1 MSGFGSLQFY
11 NTLVQNPARFYCSI
25 CKRRTKG
32 FKSQAG
38 LQRHETLKH
47 IAYNTP
53 PQHIRSVPK
62 SELLHLKRVI
72 VKELQK
78 RLKNHHTAVG
88 EQTFSIHCSEDAF
101 VGLFKKHITRYS
113 PCGLSYFC
121 SFKGEG
127 AFDEIGRLLNN
138 KNWGEHNYREGQLS
152 FVRLYVSEEFENN
165 SYKQKKKSRL
175 SVNGEMTVKWKVTG
189 GKDKENHKFEAA
201 TLMSPTMCHF

>member
-1 MSGFGSLQFY
+1 M
-11 NTLVQNPARFYCSI
+11 NTLVQNPARFYYSI
-25 CKRRTKG
+25 CKRHTKG

-53 PQHIRSVPK
+53 SQHIRSVPK

-72 VKELQK
+72 VKELQN

-88 EQTFSIHCSEDAF
+88 EQTFSIHCNEDAF

-165 SYKQKKKSRL
+165 SYKQKKNPDYQSTEK
-175 SVNGEMTVKWKVTG
+175 
-189 GKDKENHKFEAA
+189 
-201 TLMSPTMCHF
+201 

>member
-1 MSGFGSLQFY
+1 M

-78 RLKNHHTAVG
+78 R
-88 EQTFSIHCSEDAF
+88 
-101 VGLFKKHITRYS
+101 
-113 PCGLSYFC
+113 
-121 SFKGEG
+121 FKGEG
-127 AFDEIGRLLNN
+127 AFDEIGRLLND
-138 KNWGEHNYREGQLS
+138 KNWEECNYGEGQLS

-189 GKDKENHKFEAA
+189 GKDKENHKFEAGSA
-201 TLMSPTMCHF
+201 QFHFFLDQCQI

>member
-1 MSGFGSLQFY
+1 M

-38 LQRHETLKH
+38 LQSHETLKH

-101 VGLFKKHITRYS
+101 VGLFKNILR
-113 PCGLSYFC
+113 
-121 SFKGEG
+121 
-127 AFDEIGRLLNN
+127 IILLVDHLIFVVL
-138 KNWGEHNYREGQLS
+138 KVKEH
-152 FVRLYVSEEFENN
+152 
-165 SYKQKKKSRL
+165 
-175 SVNGEMTVKWKVTG
+175 
-189 GKDKENHKFEAA
+189 
-201 TLMSPTMCHF
+201 LMK